1 MRPAQTTAPSAPTSP
16 TALLDFPNAT
26 GDGRLRLAFHQP
38 RQILQ
43 TCRLDE
49 VLEVIAAAEA
59 AAQQGHWVVGGL
71 SYEAAPAFDAAMAS
85 HPGGTWPLA
94 WFAVFEAAAV
104 SPHWPGA
111 GTEAAPQHS
120 PWQASHT
127 AAGHA
132 QDIQHIRAAIRRGE
146 VYQVNHSLSLTAS
159 LESQTR
165 SSHAW
170 FLRLREAQPDA
181 YTLWLNL
188 GHDAQGQALE
198 LLSLSPELFFRRQ
211 GTRLVTR
218 PMKGTV
224 RRGRWAAEDLE
235 LAQWLQG
242 STKNRAENL
251 MIVDLLRNDLAR
263 IATPHS
269 VQVDELFA
277 LERHPSLWQMTS
289 SISARTRP
297 HTPLAQ
303 VFAALFPCGS
313 ITGAPKLK
321 AMELIQR
328 LEARPRG
335 FYCGALGLIEPG
347 GDAVFNVAIRTLS
360 RHGRQLTLGVGAG
373 ITWDSDAGDEYQE
386 SLLKARFVH
395 AAPPAPRADSSA
407 DASHSAYTPQPP
419 VLIETLRLEAG
430 RYWLLEGHLQ
440 RLGSSAAYFGLAYPA
455 ARVTRQ
461 LERLASQH
469 PTGLWRVRLEL
480 VQAAEPSVHVHIA
493 PFPLTPAHPRIVL
506 AEQPITTTQ
515 RWLYHKTSQ
524 RQFFETALQTAQQKQ
539 ADIFDVLL
547 HNERG
552 ELTEFTRGN
561 LVVELDGQRYTP
573 PQDSGLLDGV
583 LRRHLIDTGNL
594 QERVLMPV
602 DLARAERLLF
612 INSLRGEIP
621 VALITA
627 WPASRP

>member
-1 MRPAQTTAPSAPTSP
+1 MPPAPNTPPV
-16 TALLDFPNAT
+16 ALLDFPNAT

-43 TCRLDE
+43 THRLDE
-49 VLEVIAAAEA
+49 VSAVISAAEA
-59 AAQQGHWVVGGL
+59 AAHQGHWVVGGL
-71 SYEAAPAFDAAMAS
+71 SYEAAPAFDAAMTS
-85 HPGGTWPLA
+85 HSSGPWPLA
-94 WFAVFEAAAV
+94 WFAVFEEAAV
-104 SPHWPGA
+104 SPHWPRDD
-111 GTEAAPQHS
+111 TEESTQPIQ
-120 PWQASHT
+120 WQASRT

-146 VYQVNHSLSLTAS
+146 VYQVNHSLRLTAS
-159 LESQTR
+159 LEPQVR
-165 SSHAW
+165 SSRAW

-181 YTLWLNL
+181 YTLWLDL
-188 GHDAQGQALE
+188 GCDAQGQVRE
-198 LLSLSPELFFRRQ
+198 LMSLSPELFFRRQ

-218 PMKGTV
+218 PMKGTI

-235 LAQWLQG
+235 LAQCLQG
-242 STKNRAENL
+242 SIKNRAENL

-373 ITWDSDAGDEYQE
+373 ITWDSEASDEYQE

-407 DASHSAYTPQPP
+407 DADHSAFIPQPP
-419 VLIETLRLEAG
+419 ALIETLRLEAG

-455 ARVTRQ
+455 ALVMQR
-461 LERLASQH
+461 LEQLASQH

-480 VQAAEPSVHVHIA
+480 RQHAELSVQIA
-493 PFPLTPAHPRIVL
+493 TFPLTPAHPRIVL
-506 AEQPITTTQ
+506 AEQPIATTQ
-515 RWLYHKTSQ
+515 HWLYHKTSQ
-524 RQFFETALQTAQQKQ
+524 RQFFETALQTAQHKH
-539 ADIFDVLL
+539 ADIFDALL

-561 LVVELDGQRYTP
+561 LVVELAGQRYTP

-594 QERVLMPV
+594 QERVLMPA
-602 DLARAERLLF
+602 DLVRAERLLF

-621 VALITA
+621 VTLIA
-627 WPASRP
+627 A